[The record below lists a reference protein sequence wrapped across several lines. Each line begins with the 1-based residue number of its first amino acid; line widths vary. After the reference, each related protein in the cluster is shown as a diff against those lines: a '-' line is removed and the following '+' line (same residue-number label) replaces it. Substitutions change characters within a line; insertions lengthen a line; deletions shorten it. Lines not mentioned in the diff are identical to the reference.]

1 MARKKISNQRQRAEI
16 VEFRARVRDIMNEV
30 GKHQNSI
37 ARMRII
43 GIMLFATFEAWLK
56 PDAIADENPAEAL
69 EKYKNIVTSLNH
81 VRKYYSELVKLE
93 KELIQ
98 HQASL
103 KEALVDV
110 KKTGDVFSKSESL
123 MDTTLSELLDIRSK
137 IISPLTNLKDAI
149 EPNRAALIEALGE
162 PVANEVF
169 ALYARL
175 DDFINE
181 LAHEKVTFAE
191 ALNPDLVTEY
201 GETDAQDTSEGTVI
215 LEEDSTPESLPCTEE
230 TKSES

>member
-56 PDAIADENPAEAL
+56 PDAITDENPVEAL
-69 EKYKNIVTSLNH
+69 EKYKNVVTSLNH

-103 KEALVDV
+103 KEALVSV

-149 EPNRAALIEALGE
+149 EPNRTELIEALGE

-169 ALYARL
+169 ALYAKL
-175 DDFINE
+175 DDFVNE
-181 LAHEKVTFAE
+181 LAHEHAAFEE
-191 ALNPDLVTEY
+191 AFNSNSNS
-201 GETDAQDTSEGTVI
+201 ETNAQDTSEDTVI
-215 LEEDSTPESLPCTEE
+215 LEEDSTSESLPCTEE
-230 TKSES
+230 AESES

>member
-56 PDAIADENPAEAL
+56 PDAITDENPTEAL
-69 EKYKNIVTSLNH
+69 EKYKNVVTSLNH

-98 HQASL
+98 HQSSL
-103 KEALVDV
+103 KEAQVSV

-123 MDTTLSELLDIRSK
+123 MDTTLSELLDTREK
-137 IISPLTNLKDAI
+137 LISPLTNLRDAI

-169 ALYARL
+169 ALYAKL

-181 LAHEKVTFAE
+181 LTNEKAAFAE
-191 ALNPDLVTEY
+191 ALNSNSNTE
-201 GETDAQDTSEGTVI
+201 TNAQDTSEDTVI
-215 LEEDSTPESLPCTEE
+215 LEEDSASESLPCTEE
-230 TKSES
+230 AESES

>member
-1 MARKKISNQRQRAEI
+1 MARKKISNQQQRAEI

-56 PDAIADENPAEAL
+56 PDAITDENPTEAL
-69 EKYKNIVTSLNH
+69 EKYKNVVTSLNH

-103 KEALVDV
+103 KEALVSV

-123 MDTTLSELLDIRSK
+123 MDTTLSELLDTREK
-137 IISPLTNLKDAI
+137 LISPLTNLRDAI

-169 ALYARL
+169 AQYAKL

-181 LAHEKVTFAE
+181 LANEKAAFAE
-191 ALNPDLVTEY
+191 AFDSNSNC
-201 GETDAQDTSEGTVI
+201 ETDAQDTSEDTVI
-215 LEEDSTPESLPCTEE
+215 LEEDSTSESLPCAKKVE
-230 TKSES
+230 SES